1 MSLILSIDVG
11 TTNLKA
17 GVVNEAGE
25 ILALRRV
32 QTPVVRPEFGAA
44 EHDPRELYDMLIA
57 VSREVSKHYRHD
69 IQHIALSTY
78 QLGLILLDEHFA
90 PLTGITLLSD
100 MRARETLD
108 AFKQKLDMPALYG
121 RTGCPPMF
129 QYPLARL
136 FWFRENKPELMKI
149 HTEF

>member
-1 MSLILSIDVG
+1 MCIRD
-11 TTNLKA
+11 
-17 GVVNEAGE
+17 
-25 ILALRRV
+25 R
-32 QTPVVRPEFGAA
+32 
-44 EHDPRELYDMLIA
+44 IA

-136 FWFRENKPELMKI
+136 FWFRENKPELMKEACYFLGGKDYLCLLY
-149 HTEF
+149 TSRCV